1 MCSQAVG
8 ASQNF
13 DCVVLKADIDSLSL
27 PLQADTT
34 VLSCDL
40 VSFITL
46 ESKAPSRIAAS
57 KSNKR
62 AAVYRC
68 NLVQKK
74 TRQ

>member
-13 DCVVLKADIDSLSL
+13 HCVVLKADIDSLSL

-62 AAVYRC
+62 AALYRC